1 LNFVTNIFRTTLLLE
16 ISCINFQLLQF
27 AGEASHCDY
36 FSTVH
41 GAIESGWRE
50 ADRILSKPRK
60 TALTNSI
67 KKFDVIII
75 GAGMAGL
82 GAARTLCQ
90 AGRTNFTI
98 LEGSFCTN
106 VANLI
111 SKLFDIAQNYAGG
124 RACTVR
130 WGDGSTFVENGA
142 QWIHGEHGNPLYK
155 FAQQHNLLSDIL
167 SEEGLGTIHL
177 KSLEQLVTL
186 PVF

>member
-1 LNFVTNIFRTTLLLE
+1 MQSVNLAINIFRTALCIE
-16 ISCINFQLLQF
+16 ISFINFQLLQF

-50 ADRILSKPRK
+50 ADRILSKPRNS
-60 TALTNSI
+60 ALTNGM

-98 LEGSFCTN
+98 LEG
-106 VANLI
+106 
-111 SKLFDIAQNYAGG
+111 
-124 RACTVR
+124 
-130 WGDGSTFVENGA
+130 
-142 QWIHGEHGNPLYK
+142 
-155 FAQQHNLLSDIL
+155 
-167 SEEGLGTIHL
+167 
-177 KSLEQLVTL
+177 
-186 PVF
+186 

>member
-1 LNFVTNIFRTTLLLE
+1 LKNLE
-16 ISCINFQLLQF
+16 ISLSCVNFQLLQF
-27 AGEASHCDY
+27 AGEATHSGY

-50 ADRILSKPRK
+50 ADRILSKPR
-60 TALTNSI
+60 NSTLKNEM

-90 AGRTNFTI
+90 AGRTNFTV
-98 LEGSFCTN
+98 LEGTFCIN
-106 VANLI
+106 VVNLI
-111 SKLFDIAQNYAGG
+111 YNLFYSAQNYAGG

-155 FAQQHNLLSDIL
+155 VAQQHNLLSDIL
-167 SEEGLGTIHL
+167 SEEGLGTKHH
-177 KSLEQLVTL
+177 ET
-186 PVF
+186 